1 MNTEQ
6 KNIWIINEYAGGP
19 RFGMEFRPFYIS
31 RALQNIG
38 YDVTIISASYSH
50 LFKNFPEIN
59 KKFEIQEIDGIKHL
73 WIKVPRY
80 SSSHS
85 KKRIAKWFVYTCS
98 LFFLPTKKLK
108 KPDYIIVS
116 PMQTM
121 PIYPAYRWAKKFN
134 SKLIFEIKDI
144 WPLSVIEL
152 GNYSP
157 KHPFIQFLKY
167 FEKFAIQ
174 KSDAIVSVLPNYN
187 EYLKDE
193 GYSKNFHYIPNG
205 VDLEE
210 LKYIEPINPSLE
222 AKIPTNKF
230 IIGYTGTIGTAN
242 AMQYLIDAAILLKNN
257 KNIYFVIVGE
267 GSDKEKLIQ
276 QTINL
281 DNIIFLNAIPKKQ
294 VQSIL
299 KKFDVCYMSMEE
311 KSMYKYGIS
320 PNKIFDYM
328 YAAKPILFCINSPN
342 NVIELAHCGI
352 SVNKLEPGLIAEKV
366 LQLYNMNK
374 TDREKLGQNGKNF
387 VMQNHTFEILAR
399 RYDKLFSTL

>member
-1 MNTEQ
+1 MISEK

-19 RFGMEFRPFYIS
+19 HFGMEFRPFYIS
-31 RALQNIG
+31 RALQKLG
-38 YDVTIISASYSH
+38 YDVTIITASYSH
-50 LFKNFPEIN
+50 LFKNLPEVN
-59 KKFEIQEIDGIKHL
+59 KKYEIQEIDGVKHL
-73 WIKVPRY
+73 WIKVPHY

-85 KKRIAKWFVYTCS
+85 KKRILKWFVYTYS
-98 LFFLPTKKLK
+98 LFFLPIKKLT
-108 KPDYIIVS
+108 KPNFIIVS

-157 KHPFIQFLKY
+157 KHPFIKFLKY

-174 KSDAIVSVLPNYN
+174 KSDAIVSVLPNYG

-193 GYSKNFHYIPNG
+193 GYNKNFNYIPNG

-210 LKYIEPINPSLE
+210 MQNIKPINPLVE
-222 AKIPTNKF
+222 EKIPNNKF
-230 IIGYTGTIGTAN
+230 IIGYTGTIGIAN
-242 AMQYLIDAAILLKNN
+242 AMQYLIDAAILLKDN
-257 KNIYFVIVGE
+257 KNIFFVIVGD
-267 GSDKEKLIQ
+267 GGDKEKLMQ
-276 QTINL
+276 QTNNL
-281 DNIIFLNAIPKKQ
+281 DTILFLNAVPKQQ
-294 VQSIL
+294 VQSVL
-299 KKFDVCYMSMEE
+299 KKFDVCYMGMEE
-311 KSMYKYGIS
+311 KSVYKYGIS

-328 YAAKPILFCINSPN
+328 YSAKPILFCINSPN

-366 LQLYNMNK
+366 LQLYNMSK
-374 TDREKLGQNGKNF
+374 TDRENLGQNGKNF
-387 VMQNHTFEILAR
+387 VMQNHTFDILAQ
-399 RYDKLFSTL
+399 RYDKLFSSI